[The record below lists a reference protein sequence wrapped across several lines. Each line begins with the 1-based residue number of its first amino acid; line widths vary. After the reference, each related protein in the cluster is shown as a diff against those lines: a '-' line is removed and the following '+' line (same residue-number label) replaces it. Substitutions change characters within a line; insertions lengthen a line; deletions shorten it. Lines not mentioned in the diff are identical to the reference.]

1 MKIIFFDAKEYDK
14 KYFDKENNG
23 RHEITYIEENLTL
36 ENVDKAKGFDA
47 VCGFVN
53 TKGNAEILTKLKENG
68 VKVWLQRSMGYNE
81 IDLAK
86 ANELGIHVFR
96 VPNYSAESVAE
107 HAVALLMTVNR
118 HFIKTYK
125 RTSTANF
132 TLNGLE
138 GNQIFGSVV
147 GVIGSGKIGQAF
159 IKIMKGFGA
168 NIIVYDEFAQ
178 KNFPDTATKLGF
190 KWVTKDELLSQSD
203 FISLHAPLLPS
214 TFHMIDSDAIAKM
227 KDGVIL
233 VNAARGALVDIKALV
248 QGLKSGKI
256 ARVGLDVLE
265 DEDDKFFFDRS
276 SDLEKIKAE
285 NKEWKHLLEANNVLI
300 TSHQAFFTKTA
311 LTQIATITL
320 DNADKAEKGDFSTE
334 LILQED
340 GKVLNG

>member
-14 KYFDKENNG
+14 TYFDKENKG
-23 RHEITYIEENLTL
+23 RHEITYEEENLTL
-36 ENVDKAKGFDA
+36 DNVDKTKGFDA

-53 TKGNAEILTKLKENG
+53 TKANAEILTKLKENG

-81 IDLAK
+81 VDLAK
-86 ANELGIHVFR
+86 AQELGIEVFR

-107 HAVALLMTVNR
+107 HAAALLTTVNR
-118 HFIKTYK
+118 HFIKTSR
-125 RTSTANF
+125 RTSNANF

-138 GNQIFGSVV
+138 GNQIFDSTV

-159 IKIMKGFGA
+159 IKIMKGYGA

-178 KNFPDTATKLGF
+178 NNFPDTATKLGF
-190 KWVTKDELLSQSD
+190 KWVTKDELLTQSD

-214 TFHMIDSDAIAKM
+214 THHMIDSEAISKM

-233 VNAARGALVDIKALV
+233 VNAARGGLVDIKALV
-248 QGLKSGKI
+248 QGLKSKKI

-265 DEDDKFFFDRS
+265 GEDDKFFYDRS
-276 SDLEKIKAE
+276 ADIEKIKAE
-285 NKEWKHLLEANNVLI
+285 SPEWKHLLEANNVLI

-311 LTQIATITL
+311 LTQIAVITL
-320 DNADKAEKGDFSTE
+320 KNADDAEKGDFSNA
-334 LILQED
+334 LKLQED